1 MEFSALFIYVL
12 PFQVKFCLNTVED
25 INAEL
30 AASQFEELPQDD
42 ITLIELIESMC
53 LIVLANH
60 ITQSNEELEQFHNH
74 INSNIMYTSS
84 QGLLST
90 YHIHRNDST

>member
-1 MEFSALFIYVL
+1 MFSALFIYVL
-12 PFQVKFCLNTVED
+12 PYQVKFCLNTVED

-90 YHIHRNDST
+90 YHIHQNGST

>member
-1 MEFSALFIYVL
+1 MVFSALFIYVL
-12 PFQVKFCLNTVED
+12 PFEVKFCLNTVED
-25 INAEL
+25 INAES
-30 AASQFEELPQDD
+30 AVSQFEELHQDD

-53 LIVLANH
+53 LIVVANH
-60 ITQSNEELEQFHNH
+60 IAQSNEELEQFHNH

>member
-1 MEFSALFIYVL
+1 MVFSALFIYVL
-12 PFQVKFCLNTVED
+12 PFEVKFCLNTVED

-30 AASQFEELPQDD
+30 AVSQFEELPQDD

-74 INSNIMYTSS
+74 INSNIIYTSS
-84 QGLLST
+84 QGLLPI
-90 YHIHRNDST
+90 YYIH